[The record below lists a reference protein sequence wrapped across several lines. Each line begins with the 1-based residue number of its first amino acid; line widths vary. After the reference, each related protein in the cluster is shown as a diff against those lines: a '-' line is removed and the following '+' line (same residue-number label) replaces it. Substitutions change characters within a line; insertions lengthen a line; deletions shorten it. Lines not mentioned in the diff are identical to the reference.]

1 MSRATIPTGAA
12 ARAQARL
19 SVQLATRGII
29 DPQAI
34 GWDDYL
40 ALAAAVDE
48 EFGRHREEHAL
59 ELACG
64 PEVEIQLTAIT
75 VRTAYTIWPGPSER
89 TVVCAGGIANTA
101 HRFDFLGA
109 DLAGRFRTVALD
121 WAGRGRSG
129 WLPDVEDYGFPA
141 YVNQLQ
147 ALIEHLGTGPV
158 TVIGSSIGGSAA
170 LCLAAARPDLVG
182 AIVLNDSGAFMP
194 WQRRQRR
201 AMTVGRHYVFRQP
214 ADMFRR
220 SGAAQKHDGP
230 VEDAVLLHNSYHQ
243 TRWSEADGGRVYRH
257 DLRALLAYRDMARE
271 DLDLWS
277 VWAQVACPVLMLH
290 GLESDALTPETLDR
304 MLEIRPFSCIRI
316 PATGHTPALSC
327 ANQLALIASWLDDA
341 DQIGPLLT
349 ALPSTREPRY
359 LFPARAP

>member
-1 MSRATIPTGAA
+1 MNLQLA
-12 ARAQARL
+12 AR
-19 SVQLATRGII
+19 GIV
-29 DPQAI
+29 DPQLM

-40 ALAAAVDE
+40 ALAAAVDD
-48 EFGRHREEHAL
+48 EFGHRRQERVFEF
-59 ELACG
+59 ACRPAGGG
-64 PEVEIQLTAIT
+64 PPAAMP
-75 VRTAYTIWPGPSER
+75 VRTAYTIWPGPGAR
-89 TVVCAGGIANTA
+89 TIVCAGGIANTA

-109 DLAGRFRTVALD
+109 DLVGRFRTVALD

-129 WLPDVEDYGFPA
+129 WLPDVDDYGFPA
-141 YVNQLQ
+141 YVQQLQ
-147 ALIEHLGTGPV
+147 ALIEHLGVGPV

-170 LCLAAARPDLVG
+170 LCLAATRPDLVG

-201 AMTVGRHYVFRQP
+201 AMTVGRHYVFRRP

-220 SGAAQKHDGP
+220 SGAAQKNDGP

-257 DLRALLAYRDMARE
+257 DLRALLAYRDMARQ
-271 DLDLWS
+271 DLDLWA

-290 GLESDALTPETLDR
+290 GLESDALTQETLDR

-341 DQIGPLLT
+341 DMMGTVLT
-349 ALPSTREPRY
+349 ALPSGRGRRL
-359 LFPARAP
+359 LFPAAPSADQPAPAL

>member
-1 MSRATIPTGAA
+1 MSVADPPAGAA
-12 ARAQARL
+12 ARAQTRL
-19 SVQLATRGII
+19 SILLAARGIT
-29 DPQAI
+29 DPQTM
-34 GWDDYL
+34 GWEDYL

-48 EFGRHREEHAL
+48 EFAHQRDEHVL
-59 ELACG
+59 ELACRRDG
-64 PEVEIQLTAIT
+64 EPIAMT
-75 VRTAYTIWPGPSER
+75 VRTAYTVWPGPSAR

-109 DLAGRFRTVALD
+109 DLAGRFRTIALD
-121 WAGRGRSG
+121 WAGRGCSG
-129 WLPDVEDYGFPA
+129 WLPDVEDYGFAA
-141 YVNQLQ
+141 YVHQLQ
-147 ALIEHLGTGPV
+147 ALIEHLGVGPV

-220 SGAAQKHDGP
+220 SGAAQKNDGP

-243 TRWSEADGGRVYRH
+243 TRWSDADGGRVYRH

-271 DLDLWS
+271 DLDLWPI
-277 VWAQVACPVLMLH
+277 WAQVACPVLMLH
-290 GLESDALTPETLDR
+290 GLESDALTQETLDR
-304 MLEIRPFSCIRI
+304 MREIRPFSCIRV

-327 ANQLALIASWLDDA
+327 ANQLALITSWLDDPE
-341 DQIGPLLT
+341 QVGPLLT
-349 ALPSTREPRY
+349 ALPSTRGQRF
-359 LFPARAP
+359 LFPAC

>member
-1 MSRATIPTGAA
+1 MSVVDVPMGAA

-19 SVQLATRGII
+19 NAELATREII
-29 DPQAI
+29 DPQAVD
-34 GWDDYL
+34 WNDYL
-40 ALAAAVDE
+40 ALAAAVEE
-48 EFGRHREEHAL
+48 EFGRYREEHVL

-64 PEVEIQLTAIT
+64 SDGEDRPAATT
-75 VRTAYTIWPGPSER
+75 VHTAYTIWPGPNER

-129 WLPDVEDYGFPA
+129 WLPDVEDYGFAA
-141 YVNQLQ
+141 YVHQLRT
-147 ALIEHLGTGPV
+147 LIEQLGTGPV

-170 LCLAAARPDLVG
+170 LCLAATRPDLIR

-230 VEDAVLLHNSYHQ
+230 VGAGHQ
-243 TRWSEADGGRVYRH
+243 HR
-257 DLRALLAYRDMARE
+257 L
-271 DLDLWS
+271 
-277 VWAQVACPVLMLH
+277 P
-290 GLESDALTPETLDR
+290 
-304 MLEIRPFSCIRI
+304 
-316 PATGHTPALSC
+316 
-327 ANQLALIASWLDDA
+327 WL
-341 DQIGPLLT
+341 
-349 ALPSTREPRY
+349 
-359 LFPARAP
+359 